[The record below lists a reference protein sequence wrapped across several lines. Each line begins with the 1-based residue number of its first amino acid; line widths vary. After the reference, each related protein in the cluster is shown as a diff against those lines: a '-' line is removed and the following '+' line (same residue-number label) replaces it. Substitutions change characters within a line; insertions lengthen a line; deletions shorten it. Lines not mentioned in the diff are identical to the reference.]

1 MMKTEHKKELK
12 RIYGELEQ
20 AKADL
25 EQINLTLEEAIEEK
39 SDKWKESEAG
49 EAAQGEID
57 NIQACIDELEN
68 AYGNIQEYT
77 S

>member
-1 MMKTEHKKELK
+1 MKAEHKKEIK

-25 EQINLTLEEAIEEK
+25 EQINLTLEEAIEDK

-49 EAAQGEID
+49 EAAQAEID
-57 NIQACIDELEN
+57 NIQECIDGIEN
-68 AYGNIQEYT
+68 AYDHIQEYT

>member
-1 MMKTEHKKELK
+1 MKAEHKKEIK

-39 SDKWKESEAG
+39 SDKWKESDAG
-49 EAAQGEID
+49 EAAQAEID
-57 NIQACIDELEN
+57 NLQECIDGLES
-68 AYGNIQEYT
+68 AYDHIHEYT